1 MVTILLLQRGIAKS
15 KSDKSKKRNG
25 GKKEEERSRVLLLLL
40 LLLLFV
46 LSFAAFDPRR
56 RTSNLLNDSFEAL
69 PVGLRGLCD
78 IEYFPCF

>member
-1 MVTILLLQRGIAKS
+1 MVTILLLQRGTAKS
-15 KSDKSKKRNG
+15 KSDKRPERKG
-25 GKKEEERSRVLLLLL
+25 EKKEEERGRALLLLL

-69 PVGLRGLCD
+69 PVGLRPLR
-78 IEYFPCF
+78 Y

>member
-1 MVTILLLQRGIAKS
+1 MVTILLLQRGTAKS
-15 KSDKSKKRNG
+15 KSDKRPERKG
-25 GKKEEERSRVLLLLL
+25 EKKEEERSRVLLL

-69 PVGLRGLCD
+69 PVGLRPLR
-78 IEYFPCF
+78 Y